1 MKNQLVE
8 QEFITLIQKYQTFIY
23 QIFSI
28 FHTIRC
34 NPAEKSLT
42 QSYLGVLIYQKHVK
56 ISTITGIV
64 LAIPLTILVRY
75 WRHIYETW
83 LYLYITLLLLILI
96 GSCIGLYRY
105 IMKNLKNIQQSL
117 KELEEFEKEE

>member
-42 QSYLGVLIYQKHVK
+42 QSYRGVLIYQKHVK

-64 LAIPLTILVRY
+64 LAIPLTILVGY